1 MAIVLWLV
9 VGLAVGWLASRVKR
23 SPYGLQ
29 VDLLLGVIGAL
40 VCGLVFGNLVVAALG
55 AAVLLVL
62 QRRFFP
68 GRARGF

>member
-1 MAIVLWLV
+1 MAIILWLV

-23 SPYGLQ
+23 SPHGLQ

-40 VCGLVFGNLVVAALG
+40 VCGLVFGNLVIAALG
-55 AAVLLVL
+55 AAALLVL